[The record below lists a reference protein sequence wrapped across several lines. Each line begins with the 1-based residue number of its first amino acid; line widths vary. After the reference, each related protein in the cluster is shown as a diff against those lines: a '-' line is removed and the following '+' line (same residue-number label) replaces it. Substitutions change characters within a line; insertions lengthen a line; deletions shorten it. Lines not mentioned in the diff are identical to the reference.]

1 MITAR
6 EFYKYFD
13 SHPMGKVHLESRQAM
28 LELNFI
34 SDERHFFDELFHTYS
49 FQFIVN
55 EDFARNKDLLTEWGN
70 LQKRNAELIESLLNH
85 DNRIE
90 ILLKNEQNISEV
102 KYVLWHKNLMNDI
115 EDHLAKYKELKQ
127 AIFDIIKGF
136 MKQAKHERK
145 HLLDK

>member
-13 SHPMGKVHLESRQAM
+13 THPMGKVHLESKQAL

-34 SDERHFFDELFHTYS
+34 SDDRHFFDELFHTYS
-49 FQFIVN
+49 FQLIVN
-55 EDFARNKDLLTEWGN
+55 EDFARNKDILSDWSDLHKAN
-70 LQKRNAELIESLLNH
+70 KELIESVNTH
-85 DNRIE
+85 DNKIE
-90 ILLKNEQNISEV
+90 ILLKNKQNITEV
-102 KYVLWHKNLMNDI
+102 KYALWHKTLMKDI

-136 MKQAKHERK
+136 MKKEKLEQK